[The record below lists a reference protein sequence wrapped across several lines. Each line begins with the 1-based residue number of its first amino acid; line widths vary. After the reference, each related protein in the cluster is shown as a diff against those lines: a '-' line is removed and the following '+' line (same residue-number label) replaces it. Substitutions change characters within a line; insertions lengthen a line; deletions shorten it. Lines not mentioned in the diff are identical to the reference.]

1 MWEAGSYSVSPG
13 SSPPPQ
19 LPAAD
24 DIVTSVM
31 RGRGRGRSNW
41 RSSTPPDESPPQVE
55 PPMNSFYQE
64 NLPAPP
70 LDVKMDDCS
79 EVTMCDNEMQLQEGE
94 QQPEKR
100 KRPWEKPGG
109 VKIKRKKVPGAK
121 NLKIRKYVQPKNAVM
136 CLNELRPGVTYTTEQ
151 EGGVTQPFCIS
162 VEVSNGVD
170 SQKYRGFGSSKQLA
184 RQAAAEAALISF
196 VKPPVTSNSS
206 ESQEEDKTP
215 WATLA
220 SFAIY
225 KLFNDWREGRVGT
238 CPPPAQ
244 PYGTAVPPGFQAF
257 LNQSVGTNAV
267 KDGSAQTAAFTE
279 AICAHLGGRTPHAP
293 VTDIKVDTNVCAQSA
308 EAVKVP
314 NPAKQV
320 PENAGSMHPVTVLHQ
335 MKPGLQYTVNR
346 TMNENKPFFTVTANI
361 DGKDFTGE
369 GPNVKKAKFFLAKEA
384 ILELYGIEST
394 FEPPQPVVVTHD

>member
-1 MWEAGSYSVSPG
+1 
-13 SSPPPQ
+13 
-19 LPAAD
+19 
-24 DIVTSVM
+24 
-31 RGRGRGRSNW
+31 
-41 RSSTPPDESPPQVE
+41 
-55 PPMNSFYQE
+55 
-64 NLPAPP
+64 
-70 LDVKMDDCS
+70 
-79 EVTMCDNEMQLQEGE
+79 
-94 QQPEKR
+94 
-100 KRPWEKPGG
+100 
-109 VKIKRKKVPGAK
+109 
-121 NLKIRKYVQPKNAVM
+121 M

-244 PYGTAVPPGFQAF
+244 PFGTAVPPGFQAF
-257 LNQSVGTNAV
+257 LNQSMGTNAA
-267 KDGSAQTAAFTE
+267 KDGSAQAAAFTE

-293 VTDIKVDTNVCAQSA
+293 VTDIKVDTNVSAQSA

-346 TMNENKPFFTVTANI
+346 TIIENKPFFTVTANI
-361 DGKDFTGE
+361 DGKMFTGE

-384 ILELYGIEST
+384 ILGLYGVDST
-394 FEPPQPVVVTHD
+394 FEPPQPVVVAHEQD

>member
-1 MWEAGSYSVSPG
+1 MN
-13 SSPPPQ
+13 
-19 LPAAD
+19 
-24 DIVTSVM
+24 

-41 RSSTPPDESPPQVE
+41 RSSAPADESVPQVE
-55 PPMNSFYQE
+55 PPMDDFYEQ
-64 NLPAPP
+64 NLDAQPQ
-70 LDVKMDDCS
+70 DVNMEDGS
-79 EVTMCDNEMQLQEGE
+79 EAAVCDNETQLQEGE
-94 QQPEKR
+94 QPEKR
-100 KRPWEKPGG
+100 KRPWEKLGG

-244 PYGTAVPPGFQAF
+244 PFGTAVPPAF
-257 LNQSVGTNAV
+257 LNQSMGTNAA
-267 KDGSAQTAAFTE
+267 KDGSAQAAAFTE

-293 VTDIKVDTNVCAQSA
+293 VTDIKVDTNVSAQSA

-346 TMNENKPFFTVTANI
+346 TIIENKPFFTVTANI
-361 DGKDFTGE
+361 DGKMFTGE

-384 ILELYGIEST
+384 ILGLYGVDST
-394 FEPPQPVVVTHD
+394 FEPPQPVVVAHEQD